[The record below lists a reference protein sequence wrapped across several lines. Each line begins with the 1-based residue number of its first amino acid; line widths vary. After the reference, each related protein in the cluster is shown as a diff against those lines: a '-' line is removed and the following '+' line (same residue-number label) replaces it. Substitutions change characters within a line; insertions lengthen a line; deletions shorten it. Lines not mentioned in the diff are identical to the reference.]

1 MNDTR
6 QAGET
11 RAAGLATGPT
21 IYPAT
26 GIEAARSPWRLT
38 TIAIILTLLIG
49 VIGGGWLASMWIQQS
64 AADEAKIGNAP
75 PATGRPASVAP
86 NVAPL
91 APTTVAVPL
100 TTSQPAELSARI
112 AALEERLS
120 RISIQANSASGNA
133 AKAEAIL
140 VAFAARR
147 AIDRGLS
154 LGAMEAQ
161 VRLRFGE
168 TQPNAVQSILSAT
181 ARPVLQE
188 DLIQRL
194 DALGPSLMN
203 NGDASWLAQIGE
215 SLSSLIIIRPANAPS
230 QVPVQKLQ
238 RAQRAL
244 AAGRLDMAITEVES
258 MPGGGSAAAQSW
270 LNDARR
276 LHDARR
282 ALDLIEAAAIIEPGD
297 SRGAATAR

>member
-11 RAAGLATGPT
+11 RAAGPATGPT

-49 VIGGGWLASMWIQQS
+49 VIGGSWLASMWIQQS
-64 AADEAKIGNAP
+64 AADEAKVGNAP
-75 PATGRPASVAP
+75 PPAARPASVAP

-91 APTTVAVPL
+91 APPAVAIPL

-147 AIDRGLS
+147 AIDRGLG

-244 AAGRLDMAITEVES
+244 AAGRLDVAITEVES